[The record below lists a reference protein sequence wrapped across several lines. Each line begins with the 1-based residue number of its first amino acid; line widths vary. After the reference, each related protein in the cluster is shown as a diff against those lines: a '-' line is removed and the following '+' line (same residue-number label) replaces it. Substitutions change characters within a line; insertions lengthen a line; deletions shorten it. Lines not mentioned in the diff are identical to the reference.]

1 MSELSKI
8 QAEVGEWALRN
19 FPKATVHQPLI
30 GVAEECG
37 ELCHAHLKAEQ
48 GIRGTLE
55 EHLAAKKDAIG
66 DMMIF
71 LMHYCVLAGID
82 WIEVEC
88 AQSGPLLN
96 TPSPLNCISC
106 VGLLAQGEDIQVY
119 RKHKVVNVA
128 LVVNA
133 IDGYCRG
140 EGIEFLAAVRAT
152 WQSVRQRDWQAN
164 KKDGS
169 FMGQQHEGHSPV

>member
-1 MSELSKI
+1 MSELTRL
-8 QAEVGEWALRN
+8 QAEVAEWALRN
-19 FPKATVHQPLI
+19 FPNATIHQPLI

-48 GIRGTLE
+48 GIRGTPE

-66 DMMIF
+66 DMVIY
-71 LMHYCVLAGID
+71 LMHYCALAGID
-82 WIEVEC
+82 WIEIEA
-88 AQSGPLLN
+88 AQSGALLN
-96 TPSPLNCISC
+96 TPLPLNLISC
-106 VGLLAQGEDIQVY
+106 VGLLAQGEDIDIH
-119 RKHKVVNVA
+119 RKHKVINVA

-140 EGIEFLAAVRAT
+140 NGIESLPVVREV

-164 KKDGS
+164 KQDG
-169 FMGQQHEGHSPV
+169 VKV